1 MAQLLAREA
10 SRSGQKFTFGATDE
24 LVLLLLRR
32 GSFAIAFA
40 ALATPFSW
48 ASTIGLSTM
57 LHKASFL
64 SPGTEILSHIIV
76 CLDVDG
82 FGFIVLLVLELQEV
96 FVFLRVRCLCLFFE
110 ILLIVATFG
119 FIFSSL

>member
-1 MAQLLAREA
+1 MAQLLAGET

-32 GSFAIAFA
+32 GSFAITFA

-48 ASTIGLSTM
+48 ASTIGLPTM
-57 LHKASFL
+57 LHEASFL
-64 SPGTEILSHIIV
+64 SPGTEILSHIVV
-76 CLDVDG
+76 CLDIDG
-82 FGFIVLLVLELQEV
+82 FGFLVLLALELQEV
-96 FVFLRVRCLCLFFE
+96 FVLLGVRSLCLLFE
-110 ILLIVATFG
+110 VLLIVATFG